1 MFGLRRTVVVVLAI
15 VVVAAVAYVVVP
27 QGADSTPTQHPLPD
41 LAAATAR
48 LSVPADFVQVKV
60 LDGASCPA

>member
-1 MFGLRRTVVVVLAI
+1 VSLSCWRSQWWLR
-15 VVVAAVAYVVVP
+15 VAYVVVP